1 MKKIHLLWLLL
12 LIVPVV
18 LNYVIGFTSLGWSV
32 AGDTGNW
39 VSFWGSYAGGCITA
53 IISYVILR
61 KTIEYSRKESAARIE
76 ESHMERLRS
85 EVSTRMASLNVKKYT
100 LLYERLRRGESPS
113 AICEILDRAVIDVM
127 DNLSAFKI
135 LYMEEYPGFVGSYE
149 QMANEVVMTLS
160 EISSV
165 VRGIPNDSTPSRVTL
180 VENVSGG
187 FDHLYRLQHE
197 VDELWEMASAF
208 INKEIED

>member
-12 LIVPVV
+12 LIVPVL
-18 LNYVIGFTSLGWSV
+18 LNFVIGIVPAGWKV

-53 IISYVILR
+53 IISYVILK
-61 KTIEYSRKESAARIE
+61 KTIDYNKKESVLRIE

-85 EVSTRMASLNVKKYT
+85 EVSTRLASLNVRKYT
-100 LLYERLRRGESPS
+100 LLYGRLRRGESPS

-135 LYMEEYPGFVGSYE
+135 LYMEEYPGFVSSYE
-149 QMANEVVMTLS
+149 HMANEVVMTLS
-160 EISSV
+160 EISSM
-165 VRGIPNDSTPSRVTL
+165 VRGIPDDPTPSRVAL
-180 VENVSGG
+180 VEKLSGG
-187 FDHLYRLQHE
+187 FDRLYHLQHE
-197 VDELWEMASAF
+197 VDELWEKASTF
-208 INKEIED
+208 ISSNVKP

>member
-12 LIVPVV
+12 LIVPVT
-18 LNYVIGFTSLGWSV
+18 LNFVIGFTSLGWSV

-61 KTIEYSRKESAARIE
+61 KTIEFNRNENTVRIE
-76 ESHMERLRS
+76 EAHMERLRS

-100 LLYERLRRGESPS
+100 LLYERLRRGEPPS

-135 LYMEEYPGFVGSYE
+135 LYMEEYPGFVKSYE
-149 QMANEVVMTLS
+149 HMAEEVVMTLS

-165 VRGIPNDSTPSRVTL
+165 VRGIPNDSTPSRAAL
-180 VENVSGG
+180 VGNASNDFER
-187 FDHLYRLQHE
+187 LYHLQHK
-197 VDELWEMASAF
+197 VDELWEKASDF
-208 INKEIED
+208 IKTNITE

>member
-18 LNYVIGFTSLGWSV
+18 LNFVIGFTPLGWSV
-32 AGDTGNW
+32 AGDTENW

-61 KTIEYSRKESAARIE
+61 KTMEYSRKESASRIE
-76 ESHMERLRS
+76 EAHMERLRS

-100 LLYERLRRGESPS
+100 LLYERLRRGEQPS

-135 LYMEEYPGFVGSYE
+135 LYMEEYPGFVSSYE
-149 QMANEVVMTLS
+149 HMADEVVMTLS
-160 EISSV
+160 EISGV
-165 VRGIPNDSTPSRVTL
+165 VRGIPNDSTPSRVVL
-180 VENVSGG
+180 IENVSGA
-187 FDHLYRLQHE
+187 FDHLYHLQHE
-197 VDELWEMASAF
+197 VDELWEKASAF
-208 INKEIED
+208 INTDIEG